1 MARRNSGFLRAAAQ
15 SAAAAM
21 EPTDASGLTAV
32 PCSSPRQERPSPDN
46 PVEDATSV
54 RHHDEAP
61 RREEH
66 DNQQDGEIGE
76 SDDKQIASQRRV
88 PRELGKVVVDP
99 IHYVQDQSQR
109 RAGGRLR
116 TVDGRISADVAAT
129 FAAHCD
135 VDLGKI
141 SQADL
146 VEVLIRAYL
155 SDVGVEIRRPF
166 A

>member
-1 MARRNSGFLRAAAQ
+1 MEDPPRSQVAGDSDTSASQSGAVAVGDG
-15 SAAAAM
+15 
-21 EPTDASGLTAV
+21 TGGTGSG
-32 PCSSPRQERPSPDN
+32 EREV
-46 PVEDATSV
+46 VED
-54 RHHDEAP
+54 

-66 DNQQDGEIGE
+66 GGWSEVASIRADEERSFPRTPRELAELLTDPAGYAREH
-76 SDDKQIASQRRV
+76 SQRRV
-88 PRELGKVVVDP
+88 
-99 IHYVQDQSQR
+99 
-109 RAGGRLR
+109 GGLLR

-135 VDLGKI
+135 ADLGKI
-141 SQADL
+141 SQADV